1 MSFRFARPIS
11 RSSINARC
19 KEMLLTSRFP
29 AVPYRAAVIYFYG
42 TRDTQGKQP
51 KSALICSALSEVGTG

>member
-1 MSFRFARPIS
+1 MSFRFAHLTS

-29 AVPYRAAVIYFYG
+29 AVPYRAAVVYFYSK
-42 TRDTQGKQP
+42 RDTQGKQP
-51 KSALICSALSEVGTG
+51 KSALICSALPKVGTG